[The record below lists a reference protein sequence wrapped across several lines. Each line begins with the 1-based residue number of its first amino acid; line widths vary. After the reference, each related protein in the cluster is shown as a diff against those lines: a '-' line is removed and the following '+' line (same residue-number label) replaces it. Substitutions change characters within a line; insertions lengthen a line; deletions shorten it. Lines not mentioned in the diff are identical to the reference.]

1 MKKVVVI
8 LIQRYLWTNHYLML
22 IIFHS
27 QLIIYSTYSLTLLGR
42 SWIIPHSIHSN
53 YARFCVPYCKVL
65 PDCYKWLFTYLSPN
79 YINKYLNTH
88 TSKYF
93 TSEVLKGFFLSFSS
107 VSNVLNLPYIVL
119 YIFFVVFFLIWWTC
133 SKWFVVCHLY
143 FKCFSLFEDYS
154 SLLHILKH

>member
-1 MKKVVVI
+1 
-8 LIQRYLWTNHYLML
+8 ML

-27 QLIIYSTYSLTLLGR
+27 QLIIYSTYSITLLGH
-42 SWIIPHSIHSN
+42 SWIIPLSIYIN

-107 VSNVLNLPYIVL
+107 VSNVLNLSYRVL
-119 YIFFVVFFLIWWTC
+119 YIFFVVFFLFDGPVQSDLLSAICISNVFLCLRIIAVYYTFWNIKKKHVCIC
-133 SKWFVVCHLY
+133 SN
-143 FKCFSLFEDYS
+143 
-154 SLLHILKH
+154 